1 MNSAMTR
8 LARAAAVALLLTLG
22 IGSAA
27 IAAAAPPAPAAE
39 PAPAGTPDATV
50 DLATQDGVAAVH
62 GAWRYHDV
70 RISEVDFHAVGADL
84 KPSGPPNRTYDFE
97 PHAGVA
103 DFDDT
108 AWETIAPPTLAA
120 RRANGKLCFNWYRF
134 AVTVPERVGNFDP
147 AGATVVFDIV
157 VDDYAEIWVDGQL
170 TRELGQR
177 GGTVVAGWN
186 APNRV
191 VIGRGVRPGQKIQL
205 AVFGINGPVSAS
217 PENYIWIRSA
227 RLDFYRA
234 TDGRSVLRGRPAD
247 LLRVDPALD
256 AIVPRDATIEKVADG
271 FQFTEGPVWS
281 REGEGA
287 GALLFSDPN
296 TNVIYRWSPDA
307 GVSVFRRNSGYD
319 GADVGRLNQP
329 GSNGLALDAQGRLT
343 ICEHGNRRVTRLE
356 SDGRVTVLADRFE
369 GKRLNSP
376 NDLVYRSDG
385 TLYFTDPPFGLPKFH
400 DDPARELSFS
410 GVFCL
415 KDGKLRLVSQDFT
428 GPNGIAFSPDERYL
442 YVSNW
447 DVKKKVIM
455 RYEVMPDG
463 GLRNGRVFFDMAGA
477 PGEEALD
484 GLKVDRKGNVYSSGP
499 GGMWILSAA
508 GKHLGT
514 LRGPEL
520 PANMAWGDADGKT
533 LYLCARTGLYR
544 IRLDA
549 EGSPVAMT
557 GQAAR

>member
-1 MNSAMTR
+1 MNSTMTR
-8 LARAAAVALLLTLG
+8 LARAAAVALFLTLG
-22 IGSAA
+22 IGTATVAA
-27 IAAAAPPAPAAE
+27 VAAPPAIAAD
-39 PAPAGTPDATV
+39 PAPAGAPDATV
-50 DLATQDGVAAVH
+50 DLATPSGVALIQ

-70 RISEVDFHAVGADL
+70 RISEADFHAVGADL

-97 PHAGVA
+97 PHAGA
-103 DFDDT
+103 AGFDDA
-108 AWETIAPPTLAA
+108 AWESIDPATLSG
-120 RRANGKLCFNWYRF
+120 RRANGKLCFNWYRLN
-134 AVTVPERVGNFDP
+134 VTVPDRVGAFDP
-147 AGATVVFDIV
+147 TGATVVFDIV
-157 VDDYAEIWVDGQL
+157 VDDYAEVWVDGQL
-170 TRELGQR
+170 TRELGQP

-191 VIGRGVRPGQKIQL
+191 VIGRGVRPGQRIQL
-205 AVFGINGPVSAS
+205 AVFGINGPISAS

-227 RLDFYRA
+227 RLDFYRPA
-234 TDGRSVLRGRPAD
+234 DGRSVLQGRTVD

-271 FQFTEGPVWS
+271 FQFAEGPVWS
-281 REGEGA
+281 REGE

-296 TNVIYRWSPDA
+296 TNVIYRWSPDT
-307 GVSVFRRNSGYD
+307 GVSVFRRNSGFD

-329 GSNGLALDAQGRLT
+329 GSNGLAFDAQGRLT

-356 SDGRVTVLADRFE
+356 ADGRVTVLADRYE

-385 TLYFTDPPFGLPKFH
+385 ALYFTDPPFGLPKAH
-400 DDPARELSFS
+400 DDPAREVSFS

-455 RYEVMPDG
+455 RYEVMGDG
-463 GLRNGRVFFDMAGA
+463 SLRNGRVFFDMTGA
-477 PGEEALD
+477 PGAEALD

-499 GGMWILSAA
+499 GGVWILSAA

-544 IRLDA
+544 VRLEV
-549 EGSPVAMT
+549 EGSPMAM
-557 GQAAR
+557 ARHSAR